1 MPPAIVKAEDG
12 VGFIE
17 GGQSWETLF
26 EAGPRRLL
34 RIPAAEG
41 HPPLILKILAPGAVT
56 AQARQRATRQKVLL
70 DSLAARDMPRI
81 LGIEEGSQGLLIA
94 FADPGGL
101 PLESLPPDLPWP
113 LILDLAQGL
122 VRRID
127 ALHDQGILLRS
138 VGRASFLASPDGA
151 LVSLLDLDDASPLG
165 GEASRWLDPE
175 LLAESLA
182 SFSPERTGRINR
194 PLDHRSDYYSLG
206 TVLYRL
212 ICGSPPFVSAD
223 ALGIIHGHLAL
234 RPQPPREARP
244 DTPLALSG
252 IVMKLLEKTA
262 EGRYQSAGG
271 ILSDLEACAR
281 SLGGEGG
288 QEAFSLGRA
297 DGGRSFSL
305 PQGLFGREAEVAAL
319 QASWAKVEAGGGGLV
334 LVSGPAGVG
343 KTALIRELEK
353 PVAEARGY
361 FAEGAFDEFGEA
373 KPYSAWIE
381 ILKDLSGLL
390 RLENEL
396 VVAGLREEV
405 QAEGGSEA
413 RLLASFVPSL
423 SLVLGEGSEALAL
436 EDGSAQNRIHGA
448 FHSLLKALTGMDGEA
463 PSQGREPRRGRKA
476 RRSLVLFLDDLQWMD
491 PESQDLL
498 LSLLEA
504 EDLGACLFVCSHRLG
519 WEGPAALTA
528 AAARGGKGLLTLAL
542 AALEQ
547 RDVEAFIEA
556 ALRLPPGEA
565 QGLAEILEKRTGG
578 NAFYFRR
585 ALAHLV
591 EKGSI
596 TWDGKAKR
604 WTWDRSRL
612 ESLPPAAG
620 VIDLLAGNMRD
631 LEAPVLDVLRF
642 GACLSG
648 QFDLDTLGIISGRRP
663 EVLGPAAD
671 RAVDLGYIVA
681 KGPDRYG
688 FVHDRIRQAA
698 YALLPE
704 NERPGVHRKIALALM
719 GDRPGRSESDRL
731 YDISGQLGRSGP
743 PPDRAGALEAAGI
756 HLAAGRRALGQGAFR
771 AALSYLD
778 AGLATLP
785 DTVAGRDR
793 GEDGAAGLALALE
806 VAVAEATCLSGNYG
820 RLAEAA
826 AWVHGRR
833 PGILEEARVYESEIK
848 ALTAQG
854 ELSKALALGLRV
866 LSLLGLDL
874 PLEPTKEEAEA
885 AIEAT
890 RAELARLGLPAIPGL
905 GPCKEARQK
914 AIMGILGTIG
924 EPAYVAA
931 PGLLVVWAST
941 IAFQSLRHGAAPVT
955 PFAYA
960 AFGLVLCASGTWIE
974 EGYALGR
981 LAVELAARPEGRP
994 VRCRVLN
1001 IFGCMIS
1008 PTVRPLAESL
1018 EILGEGGRMARLTGD
1033 YTSGAFALFNQGIYA
1048 FYSGEALPRLAARL
1062 THNRGL
1068 VQALG
1073 QPLVA
1078 GWIQVQER
1086 LVAALRGL
1094 GPGDLDTQAWEAKAQ
1109 AGKDMTGLAY
1119 FHLWELLLA
1128 RFRGDGE
1135 AMDLEAARTRDYL
1148 AAIQGTF
1155 GRPVFSLHEALALLD
1170 RGLEGTDPRIEE
1182 DLGSL
1187 QGLARLAPG
1196 NFAHKA
1202 SLVKAGLF
1210 RSQGAGALAI
1220 KAWEEAAR
1228 EAKEGGFLA
1237 EAVLALGLEADYLG
1251 REGLSELAATVR
1263 ERARGLARTWGLGLG
1278 PLAGSAPEGQGGTAE
1293 DSGEAGNAG
1302 LDALSLLKASQ
1313 SISRE
1318 IEYTSLVASLMDLA
1332 VENAGA
1338 SRAVLVLEREDGPWI
1353 EAMSGSPA
1361 QARPVLAS
1369 GLVPETVLAAAR
1381 RGRETF
1387 LVDDA
1392 LEDGALAL
1400 DPYIT
1405 SHRIHSI
1412 LCVPILARAETLGL
1426 IYLENDLAPGSF
1438 TPARARVI
1446 EALASQAAISIENAR
1461 VVERLRDSEQRLKLS
1476 EERYR
1481 TLFEEAPDA
1490 ILVYD
1495 HSLGRFVDANP
1506 TALALFECGRERLLA
1521 SGPGDFYA
1529 SDQPDGLGIAESI
1542 AVNDARARAGEE
1554 VTVERHLLFHRE
1566 DGSVKTKVCEVRL
1579 ARIPL
1584 SDRPLARA
1592 SYIDVT
1598 QRKEAEASLKTAL
1611 ADKEALIR
1619 ELYHRTKNNMQV
1631 ISALLANHAESS
1643 EGRKP
1648 SEVFQ
1653 DMEGRIYSMSLVHEM
1668 LYSSRDLSRI
1678 DFAAYLERLCGLVLS
1693 GYVPREGGKEGGIEL
1708 RVEAEPL
1715 PLLFDLAVPCGLIAN
1730 ELVTNALKYAFG
1742 PKGRGRILVGLGLSP
1757 EGYIELRV
1765 EDDGRGLPAGFD
1777 PETDGHTG
1785 LQTVFAIGVHQLK
1798 GRVRIGPREGG
1809 GTSCLVRF
1817 PNEGYSPRV

>member
-1 MPPAIVKAEDG
+1 MDL
-12 VGFIE
+12 IE
-17 GGQSWETLF
+17 AGQAWEILI

-41 HPPLILKILAPGAVT
+41 RPSLILKVLAPGTGT
-56 AQARQRATRQKVLL
+56 AQARQRANRQKALL
-70 DSLAARDMPRI
+70 DSLAGKDMPRI
-81 LGIEEGSQGLLIA
+81 LGIEERDHGLAIA

-101 PLESLPPDLPWP
+101 PLESLSPGLDWP
-113 LILDLAQGL
+113 LVLDLAQGL

-127 ALHDQGILLRS
+127 ALHRQGVLLRS
-138 VGRASFLASPDGA
+138 VGRASFLASPDGSS
-151 LVSLLDLDDASPLG
+151 VSLLDLDDASPLG

-175 LLAESLA
+175 LLQESLA

-206 TVLYRL
+206 TVLYCL
-212 ICGSPPFVSAD
+212 ICGHPPFVSSD

-234 RPQPPREARP
+234 RPQPPRELRP
-244 DTPLALSG
+244 GMPLALSD
-252 IVMKLLEKTA
+252 IVMKLLEKSA
-262 EGRYQSAGG
+262 EHRYQGAEDL
-271 ILSDLEACAR
+271 LSDLEACAQG
-281 SLGGEGG
+281 LGRKGRR
-288 QEAFSLGRA
+288 EAISLGRA
-297 DGGRSFSL
+297 EGGKSFSL
-305 PQGLFGREAEVAAL
+305 PQGLFGRDAEIAAL
-319 QASWAKVEAGGGGLV
+319 EASWAEVEAGRGGLV
-334 LVSGPAGVG
+334 LVSGPAGAG

-381 ILKDLSGLL
+381 LLKDLSGLL
-390 RLENEL
+390 YMENEL

-405 QAEGGSEA
+405 QAAGGSEA
-413 RLLASFVPSL
+413 RLLSSFVPGL
-423 SLVLGEGSEALAL
+423 SPILGVGPEPPAL
-436 EDGSAQNRIHGA
+436 EDGAAKNRIHGA
-448 FHSLLKALTGMDGEA
+448 FQSFLKALTGKGGG
-463 PSQGREPRRGRKA
+463 QGREGQDHSSRGPRQA
-476 RRSLVLFLDDLQWMD
+476 RSLVLFLDDLQWMD

-504 EDLGACLFVCSHRLG
+504 EDLGSCLFVCSHRPG
-519 WEGPAALTA
+519 WEGLPALTA
-528 AAARGGKGLLTLAL
+528 AAARGGRSHRILAL
-542 AALEQ
+542 APLGR
-547 RDVEAFIEA
+547 RDVEAFIQA
-556 ALRLPPGEA
+556 ALSLPQGEA
-565 QGLAEILEKRTGG
+565 QGLADILEKRTGG
-578 NAFYFRR
+578 NAFYIRR

-591 EKGSI
+591 EKGGI
-596 TWDGKAKR
+596 AWDGKANK
-604 WTWDRSRL
+604 WTWDRPGL

-631 LEAPVLDVLRF
+631 LEAPILDVLRY
-642 GACLSG
+642 GACLAG
-648 QFDLDTLGIISGRRP
+648 QFDLDSLGIICGRRP
-663 EVLGPAAD
+663 EVLGLAAD
-671 RAVDLGYIVA
+671 RAVDLGYVVA
-681 KGPDRYG
+681 KGPDSYG
-688 FVHDRIRQAA
+688 FVHDRVRQAA

-704 NERPGVHRKIALALM
+704 NDRPGIHRKIARALLSARH
-719 GDRPGRSESDRL
+719 GHSEADRL
-731 YDISGQLGRSGP
+731 YDISGQLARSGP
-743 PPDRAGALEAAGI
+743 APDRAAALEAAGI
-756 HLAAGRRALGQGAFR
+756 HLAAGKRALGQGAFR

-778 AGLATLP
+778 AGLDALE
-785 DTVAGRDR
+785 DIVAGRDK
-793 GEDGAAGLALALE
+793 GEDGGAALALALE
-806 VAVAEATCLSGNYG
+806 VAVAEATCLSGSYE
-820 RLAEAA
+820 RLAVAA
-826 AWVHGRR
+826 AWVHGRK

-854 ELSKALALGLRV
+854 ELREALALGLRV

-874 PLEPTKEEAEA
+874 PLEPTMEEARA
-885 AIEAT
+885 AIEAS
-890 RAELARLGLPAIPGL
+890 RAELARLGLGALAGL
-905 GPCKEARQK
+905 GPCKEERQK

-941 IAFQSLRHGAAPVT
+941 IALQSMHHGTAPVS

-960 AFGLVLCASGTWIE
+960 AFGLVLCASGSWIE

-1048 FYSGEALPRLAARL
+1048 FYSGEALPRLAERL
-1062 THNRGL
+1062 RINRGL
-1068 VQALG
+1068 VRALG

-1078 GWIQVQER
+1078 GWVQVQER
-1086 LVAALRGL
+1086 MVALLEGQDA
-1094 GPGDLDTQAWEAKAQ
+1094 GDLDTQSWEAKAL
-1109 AGKDMTGLAY
+1109 AAKDMTGLAY

-1128 RFRGDGE
+1128 RFRNDRV
-1135 AMDLEAARTRDYL
+1135 AMELEAARTRSYL

-1155 GRPVFSLHEALALLD
+1155 GRPVFSLHEALVLLD
-1170 RGLEGTDPRIEE
+1170 QGIEGTDPRIVE

-1196 NFAHKA
+1196 NYAHKLALIEA
-1202 SLVKAGLF
+1202 SLL
-1210 RSQGAGALAI
+1210 RSRGEGSLAI

-1228 EAKEGGFLA
+1228 EASEGGFLA
-1237 EAVLALGLEADYLG
+1237 EAALALGLEADYLG
-1251 REGLSELAATVR
+1251 GEGLPELAASAR
-1263 ERARGLARTWGLGLG
+1263 ERARAQARLWGLRLG
-1278 PLAGSAPEGQGGTAE
+1278 PLASAIQG
-1293 DSGEAGNAG
+1293 DQDLDAGDAD

-1318 IEYTSLVASLMDLA
+1318 IEYGSLVASLMDLA
-1332 VENAGA
+1332 VENAGS
-1338 SRAVLVLEREDGPWI
+1338 SRGVLVLEREDGPWI
-1353 EAMSGSPA
+1353 EAISGNSAP
-1361 QARPVLAS
+1361 ARPAASS

-1381 RGRETF
+1381 RRKESF
-1387 LVDDA
+1387 IVDDA
-1392 LEDGALAL
+1392 LADAAFGL
-1400 DPYIT
+1400 DPFVA

-1412 LCVPILARAETLGL
+1412 LCVPILARAEALGL

-1461 VVERLRDSEQRLKLS
+1461 VVERLRESERRLKES

-1495 HSLGRFVDANP
+1495 HGLDRFVDANP
-1506 TALALFECGRERLLA
+1506 NAEILFECGRERLLTL
-1521 SGPGDFYA
+1521 GPRDFYA
-1529 SDQPDGLGIAESI
+1529 PDQPDGIEVARSV
-1542 AVNDARARAGEE
+1542 AVNDASALAGEE
-1554 VTVERHLLFHRE
+1554 VTVERRILLPRE
-1566 DGSVKTKVCEVRL
+1566 GGPAKIKVCEVRL
-1579 ARIPL
+1579 SRIPL
-1584 SDRPLARA
+1584 SDKPLVRA

-1598 QRKEAEASLKTAL
+1598 LRKEAEASLKTAL
-1611 ADKEALIR
+1611 ADKESLIR

-1643 EGRKP
+1643 DGRMP

-1678 DFAAYLERLCGLVLS
+1678 DFAAYLGRLCGLVVS
-1693 GYVPREGGKEGGIEL
+1693 GYLPREGGKDGGIEL
-1708 RVEAEPL
+1708 KVEAEPL

-1757 EGYIELRV
+1757 EGRIELKV
-1765 EDDGRGLPAGFD
+1765 EDDGRGLPEGFD
-1777 PETDGHTG
+1777 PERDGHTG
-1785 LQTVFAIGVHQLK
+1785 LQTVYAIGVHQLK
-1798 GRVRIGPREGG
+1798 GQVRIQPREGG
-1809 GTSCLVRF
+1809 GTRCLVSF